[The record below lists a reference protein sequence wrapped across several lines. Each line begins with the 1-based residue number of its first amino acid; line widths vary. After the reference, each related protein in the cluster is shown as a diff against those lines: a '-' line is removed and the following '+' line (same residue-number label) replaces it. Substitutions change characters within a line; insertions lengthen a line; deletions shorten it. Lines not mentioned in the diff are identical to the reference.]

1 MHGLWLKDA
10 QQISSVHKIVPWSC
24 KSRWNNRNKY
34 KNIKVSHNNWSL
46 MHNMSNYL
54 IQRFSLISPYR
65 CDKTL
70 ITNYVVICISSASVT
85 ATWAQHSLI
94 YSIYCTPGKN
104 YNVFFS
110 SLCSVLSSLAETDS
124 IHYSSYHNLLP
135 SHNEYKTYAGRKN
148 KIINGAL
155 PPVRAFYQPKVL
167 SSFSGSFST
176 NTHKDQ
182 YKYIQYEKNRITACF
197 SELWSHTHITQISGM
212 TEPYYYIHES

>member
-1 MHGLWLKDA
+1 MDCGWKIHNKFLVYIKSFLEAVNVDEIIEINTK
-10 QQISSVHKIVPWSC
+10 ISK
-24 KSRWNNRNKY
+24 
-34 KNIKVSHNNWSL
+34 
-46 MHNMSNYL
+46 
-54 IQRFSLISPYR
+54 F
-65 CDKTL
+65 L
-70 ITNYVVICISSASVT
+70 ITTEVSCITCLIISFSDSPWFPPIVAIKRLSPITLSYAFHQLQSPPLEPNIHLYIVYT
-85 ATWAQHSLI
+85 APQEKI
-94 YSIYCTPGKN
+94 IMF
-104 YNVFFS
+104 FFS